1 MSIHLMVVASYLPK
15 EVITQSQ
22 KLALQKLAD
31 SADDETRL
39 SRPGLAR
46 LAAWVGVNEKRA
58 ITLVT
63 ELVAK
68 GLVERVQTGKAG
80 RAAVY
85 RVFPNGIPPIP
96 STADLKARLET
107 QRAAPKNPAKARPGV
122 TRAAPAKPAMTA
134 QDVEDRAKAKAQAP
148 QEKPPQAGFH
158 EGNPEGDEGQVPPV
172 EPGEFQAGNPVGSTG
187 GTPSFLGSSS
197 VLPFPPTPAAV
208 AAGEPSG
215 DVGITDQQAAPQQS
229 GCSKHAGN
237 PASSCRACGTNPR
250 AERKRQQAR
259 ERDAERRANDDHWDQ
274 WHRDAD
280 ERRRRADLGAG
291 TVLEARSAARS
302 ALRNWK
308 DAAREEV
315 PSQGR
320 KSRKNVDTPTNA
332 YKIEEA
338 GEGFGSAKAP

>member
-197 VLPFPPTPAAV
+197 VLPFPLPPRL
-208 AAGEPSG
+208 S
-215 DVGITDQQAAPQQS
+215 PQ
-229 GCSKHAGN
+229 GAF
-237 PASSCRACGTNPR
+237 
-250 AERKRQQAR
+250 
-259 ERDAERRANDDHWDQ
+259 
-274 WHRDAD
+274 
-280 ERRRRADLGAG
+280 RRRRHHRPAGCATAVGMLQARGQPRFLLPRLWHEPARGTQTAASPGA
-291 TVLEARSAARS
+291 RRRAAGQR
-302 ALRNWK
+302 
-308 DAAREEV
+308 
-315 PSQGR
+315 
-320 KSRKNVDTPTNA
+320 
-332 YKIEEA
+332 
-338 GEGFGSAKAP
+338 

>member
-46 LAAWVGVNEKRA
+46 LSAWVGVNEKRA

-68 GLVERVQTGKAG
+68 GLVERVHTGKAG

-85 RVFPNGIPPIP
+85 RVFPKGIPPIP

-107 QRAAPKNPAKARPGV
+107 QRAAPKNAAKARPGV
-122 TRAAPAKPAMTA
+122 KRAAPAKPAMTA
-134 QDVEDRAKAKAQAP
+134 QDVEDRVKGKVQAP
-148 QEKPPQAGFH
+148 PEEPPQGGFH
-158 EGNPEGDEGQVPPV
+158 EGNPGGGKSQVPPV

-197 VLPFPPTPAAV
+197 VLPFPPTPAAG

-215 DVGITDQQAAPQQS
+215 DAGATDQQGAEQKS
-229 GCSKHAGN
+229 GCSKHAGK

-250 AERKRQQAR
+250 AERKKQQAQ
-259 ERDAERRANDDHWDQ
+259 ERDAARQANDDHWEQ

-280 ERRRRADLGAG
+280 ERRRRADLKAGA
-291 TVLEARSAARS
+291 VLEAQSAAKS
-302 ALRNWK
+302 AVRNWR
-308 DAAREEV
+308 DAARGKSSAPE
-315 PSQGR
+315 R
-320 KSRKNVDTPTNA
+320 KSRRNVDTPTDA

>member
-46 LAAWVGVNEKRA
+46 LSAWVGVNEKRA

-85 RVFPNGIPPIP
+85 RVFPKGIPPIP

-107 QRAAPKNPAKARPGV
+107 QRAAPKNAAKARSGV
-122 TRAAPAKPAMTA
+122 KRAAPAKPAMTA
-134 QDVEDRAKAKAQAP
+134 QDIEDRAKDKAQAP
-148 QEKPPQAGFH
+148 QEEPPPSGFH
-158 EGNPEGDEGQVPPV
+158 EGNPGGDKSQVPPV
-172 EPGEFQAGNPVGSTG
+172 EPGEFQPGNPVGSTG

-197 VLPFPPTPAAV
+197 VLPFPPTPAAA

-215 DVGITDQQAAPQQS
+215 DVSTTDGQPPSQKL
-229 GCSKHAGN
+229 GCSKHAGK

-250 AERKRQQAR
+250 AERKRQAAQ

-274 WHRDAD
+274 WHREAD

-291 TVLEARSAARS
+291 AVLEARSAARS
-302 ALRNWK
+302 AVRSWK

-315 PSQGR
+315 PSPGR
-320 KSRKNVDTPTNA
+320 KFRRNVDTPTDA
-332 YKIEEA
+332 YRIEDA
-338 GEGFGSAKAP
+338 GEGFGSEGAP

>member
-15 EVITQSQ
+15 ELITQSQ

-31 SADDETRL
+31 SADDETRM

-96 STADLKARLET
+96 STADLKARLEA
-107 QRAAPKNPAKARPGV
+107 QRAAPKNAAKARPGMK
-122 TRAAPAKPAMTA
+122 RAAPAKPAMTA
-134 QDVEDRAKAKAQAP
+134 QDVEERVKSKAQAP
-148 QEKPPQAGFH
+148 QEKPSQGGFH
-158 EGNPEGDEGQVPPV
+158 EGNPSGDEGRVPPV

-197 VLPFPPTPAAV
+197 VLPFPPTPAAG

-215 DVGITDQQAAPQQS
+215 EAEETDQQGPAQGR
-229 GCSKHAGN
+229 GCSKHAGK

-250 AERKRQQAR
+250 AERKKEQAR
-259 ERDAERRANDDHWDQ
+259 ERDAERQANDNLWDQ

-280 ERRRRADLGAG
+280 ARRRRADLRA
-291 TVLEARSAARS
+291 VAVREAQSAAKD
-302 ALRNWK
+302 AVRNWK
-308 DAAREEV
+308 DAAREKSSAPE
-315 PSQGR
+315 R
-320 KSRKNVDTPTNA
+320 KSRRNVDTPTSA
-332 YKIEEA
+332 YKIEGA
-338 GEGFGSAKAP
+338 GEGFGSTKAP

>member
-1 MSIHLMVVASYLPK
+1 MVVASYLPK

-122 TRAAPAKPAMTA
+122 KRAAPAKPAMTA
-134 QDVEDRAKAKAQAP
+134 QDVEDRAKGKAQTPQEEAP
-148 QEKPPQAGFH
+148 QGGFH
-158 EGNPEGDEGQVPPV
+158 EGNPGGGEGQVPPV

-197 VLPFPPTPAAV
+197 VLPFPPTPAAA
-208 AAGEPSG
+208 AAGEPSA
-215 DVGITDQQAAPQQS
+215 DVGNTDQQAAPQRA
-229 GCSKHAGN
+229 GCSKHADK

-250 AERKRQQAR
+250 AERRRQQAK
-259 ERDAERRANDDHWDQ
+259 ERDAERRANEDHWGQ
-274 WHRDAD
+274 WHRDAE

-291 TVLEARSAARS
+291 AVAEARSAARD
-302 ALRNWK
+302 AVRNWK
-308 DAAREEV
+308 SGAREEV
-315 PSQGR
+315 PPRGR
-320 KSRKNVDTPTNA
+320 KFRRNVDTPPNA

>member
-1 MSIHLMVVASYLPK
+1 MSIQLMVVASYLPK

-31 SADDETRL
+31 SADDETRMA
-39 SRPGLAR
+39 RPGLAR

-96 STADLKARLET
+96 STADLKARLEA
-107 QRAAPKNPAKARPGV
+107 QRAAPKNAAKARTGV
-122 TRAAPAKPAMTA
+122 KRAAPAKPAMTA
-134 QDVEDRAKAKAQAP
+134 QDVEDRVKGKAQVP
-148 QEKPPQAGFH
+148 QEKPPRGGFH
-158 EGNPEGDEGQVPPV
+158 EGNPGRDEGQVPPV

-197 VLPFPPTPAAV
+197 VLPFPPTPTAA

-215 DVGITDQQAAPQQS
+215 EAGATDQQAAPQKS
-229 GCSKHAGN
+229 GCSKHAGK

-250 AERKRQQAR
+250 AEGKRQQVR
-259 ERDAERRANDDHWDQ
+259 ERDAARQANGDHWEQ

-280 ERRRRADLGAG
+280 ERRRIAGLGAG
-291 TVLEARSAARS
+291 AVLEAQSAAKR
-302 ALRNWK
+302 AVRNWK
-308 DAAREEV
+308 DTAREK
-315 PSQGR
+315 SSTGGR
-320 KSRKNVDTPTNA
+320 KSRRNVDTPTNA

-338 GEGFGSAKAP
+338 GEGFGSSKAP

>member
-58 ITLVT
+58 ITVVT

-85 RVFPNGIPPIP
+85 RVFPNGIPAIP

-107 QRAAPKNPAKARPGV
+107 QRAAPKNPAKVRPGV
-122 TRAAPAKPAMTA
+122 KRAAPAKPAMTA
-134 QDVEDRAKAKAQAP
+134 RDVEERVKDKAQAP
-148 QEKPPQAGFH
+148 QEKPPQGGFH
-158 EGNPEGDEGQVPPV
+158 EGNPGGDEGQVPRV

-197 VLPFPPTPAAV
+197 VLPFPLPPRLSPQGSLPATSAPPTSRLRHRSRDAPSTRATPLPPAALV
-208 AAGEPSG
+208 ARTRARNANGSKPGSATPSG
-215 DVGITDQQAAPQQS
+215 GQTMTTGTSGTGTRTSVGAAPTS
-229 GCSKHAGN
+229 A
-237 PASSCRACGTNPR
+237 PARCW
-250 AERKRQQAR
+250 
-259 ERDAERRANDDHWDQ
+259 RRGV
-274 WHRDAD
+274 RP
-280 ERRRRADLGAG
+280 G
-291 TVLEARSAARS
+291 ARSGTGRARPGKKYRPGGES
-302 ALRNWK
+302 PAGMWTLPRMH
-308 DAAREEV
+308 
-315 PSQGR
+315 
-320 KSRKNVDTPTNA
+320 
-332 YKIEEA
+332 IE
-338 GEGFGSAKAP
+338 

>member
-46 LAAWVGVNEKRA
+46 LAAWIGVNEKRA

-80 RAAVY
+80 RSAVY

-96 STADLKARLET
+96 STADLKARLEA
-107 QRAAPKNPAKARPGV
+107 QRAAPKNPAKARSGV
-122 TRAAPAKPAMTA
+122 KRAAPARPAMTA
-134 QDVEDRAKAKAQAP
+134 QDIEIRAKGKAQAS
-148 QEKPPQAGFH
+148 QETPPRGGFH
-158 EGNPEGDEGQVPPV
+158 AGNPGGDESRVPPV
-172 EPGEFQAGNPVGSTG
+172 EPGKFQGGNPAGYTG

-197 VLPFPPTPAAV
+197 VLPFPPTPAAG

-215 DVGITDQQAAPQQS
+215 GAGTTDQQAASQTQ
-229 GCSKHAGN
+229 GCPKHADK

-250 AERKRQQAR
+250 AERKRQQAQ
-259 ERDAERRANDDHWDQ
+259 ERDIERQANDDRWEK
-274 WHRDAD
+274 WHQDAE

-291 TVLEARSAARS
+291 VVLEARSAARD
-302 ALRNWK
+302 AVRNWK
-308 DAAREEV
+308 NAAREEV
-315 PSQGR
+315 APRER
-320 KSRKNVDTPTNA
+320 KSRRNVDTPTDA

-338 GEGFGSAKAP
+338 GEGFGSVKAP

>member
-1 MSIHLMVVASYLPK
+1 MSIHLLVVASYLPK
-15 EVITQSQ
+15 EEITQSQ

-31 SADDETRL
+31 SADDETRM

-46 LAAWVGVNEKRA
+46 LAAWVGVNEKRV
-58 ITLVT
+58 ITVVT

-85 RVFPNGIPPIP
+85 RVFPKGIPPIP
-96 STADLKARLET
+96 STAELKARLES

-122 TRAAPAKPAMTA
+122 KRAAPAKPAMTA
-134 QDVEDRAKAKAQAP
+134 QDVVDRVKDKAQAP
-148 QEKPPQAGFH
+148 QENPPEAGFH
-158 EGNPEGDEGQVPPV
+158 EGNPRGGEGQVPPV
-172 EPGEFQAGNPVGSTG
+172 EPGEFQAGNPDGSTG

-208 AAGEPSG
+208 AAREPSG
-215 DVGITDQQAAPQQS
+215 DVGTTDQQAAPRKS

-250 AERKRQQAR
+250 AERKRQQAQ

-280 ERRRRADLGAG
+280 ERRRRADLAAG

-302 ALRNWK
+302 AVRNWK

-315 PSQGR
+315 PPQGR
-320 KSRKNVDTPTNA
+320 KSHRNVDTPTDA

-338 GEGFGSAKAP
+338 GEGFGSMKAP

>member
-1 MSIHLMVVASYLPK
+1 MVVASYLPK
-15 EVITQSQ
+15 ELITQSQ

-31 SADDETRL
+31 SADDETRM

-96 STADLKARLET
+96 STADLKARLEA
-107 QRAAPKNPAKARPGV
+107 QRAAPKNAAKARPGV
-122 TRAAPAKPAMTA
+122 KRAAPAKPAMTA
-134 QDVEDRAKAKAQAP
+134 QDVEDRVKSKAQAP
-148 QEKPPQAGFH
+148 QEKPPQGGFH
-158 EGNPEGDEGQVPPV
+158 EGNPSGDGGRVPPV

-197 VLPFPPTPAAV
+197 VLPFPPTPAAG
-208 AAGEPSG
+208 AAGESSAEAEE
-215 DVGITDQQAAPQQS
+215 TDRQGSAQER
-229 GCSKHAGN
+229 GCSKHAGK

-250 AERKRQQAR
+250 AERKKEQAR
-259 ERDAERRANDDHWDQ
+259 ERDAERQANDDLWDQ

-280 ERRRRADLGAG
+280 ARRRRADLRA
-291 TVLEARSAARS
+291 VAVREAQSAAKD
-302 ALRNWK
+302 AVRNWK
-308 DAAREEV
+308 DAARE
-315 PSQGR
+315 
-320 KSRKNVDTPTNA
+320 KS
-332 YKIEEA
+332 
-338 GEGFGSAKAP
+338 